1 MDLTAYSWT
10 GCAIRVGE
18 EESIFGDRL
27 ESLGWVEPWYL
38 VSHEIPKYDVE
49 HVLGGTQA
57 GRPQRLPHVNGGPT
71 AGPLRWLCPPDAKTP
86 PGQRTTP

>member
-27 ESLGWVEPWYL
+27 ESLGVPRTPGTGTHATTSNRK
-38 VSHEIPKYDVE
+38 VSRRSEARGVTMH
-49 HVLGGTQA
+49 T
-57 GRPQRLPHVNGGPT
+57 
-71 AGPLRWLCPPDAKTP
+71 
-86 PGQRTTP
+86 